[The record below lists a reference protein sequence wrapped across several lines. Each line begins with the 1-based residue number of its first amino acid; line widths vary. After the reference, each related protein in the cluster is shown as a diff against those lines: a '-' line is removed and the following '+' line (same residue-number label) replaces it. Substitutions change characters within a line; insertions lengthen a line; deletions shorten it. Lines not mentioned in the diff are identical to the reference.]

1 LELSPRAAGIAAP
14 GTTVR
19 AAAAHDKKLWLAMW
33 RDFVRSGPEPCAPKA
48 AEVAWR
54 RIMDPA
60 NPMKCLVATDAGDTA
75 IGFILYVTHPYGW
88 SSRSVCYLQ
97 DLYVRP
103 ESRRRGCGRA
113 LIEALSDVGRR
124 AGWLKIYWMT
134 QEDNVPARRLYDTI
148 AVRSPLVRYDLP
160 LAPH

>member
-1 LELSPRAAGIAAP
+1 MELSPRAPVIAAP

-19 AAAAHDKKLWLAMW
+19 AATAHDEKPWLEMW
-33 RDFVRSGPEPCAPKA
+33 RDFVLSGPEPCAPTA
-48 AEVAWR
+48 ADVAWR

-60 NPMKCLVATDAGDTA
+60 NPMECLVATDAGDVA
-75 IGFILYVTHPYGW
+75 IGFLLYVTHPYGW

-103 ESRRRGCGRA
+103 DARRRGCGRA
-113 LIEALSDVGRR
+113 LIETLSDAGRR

-134 QEDNVPARRLYDTI
+134 QEDNVVARRLYDTI
-148 AVRSPLVRYDLP
+148 AVRSPLVRYDLQ